1 MGFKKI
7 LLIITLLAILTWLFG
22 GNIPIAQ
29 AQTVEELKTQIT
41 TLQNQINQLKT
52 RLAEIEKEA
61 NSVAAA
67 ISKLAEKAKVK
78 PESEYKCPDVNR
90 DGKEDI
96 SDLTLVSTGANICQG
111 ATNFDEKR
119 DFDGD
124 GCVTNTDLD
133 FVKKYFGKL
142 TGAITQ
148 CTGIVIV
155 PIKPESEYKCP
166 DVNRDGKVDIVDMTL
181 VIGSVDACTG
191 NIKYDEKRDF
201 DWDGCVTNTD
211 LEYVKKYFGKLT
223 GAITQ
228 CTGGVTLEYM
238 EKTVASIADAIF
250 QLTERI
256 KGLLK

>member
-67 ISKLAEKAKVK
+67 ISKLAEKAKV
-78 PESEYKCPDVNR
+78 
-90 DGKEDI
+90 
-96 SDLTLVSTGANICQG
+96 
-111 ATNFDEKR
+111 
-119 DFDGD
+119 
-124 GCVTNTDLD
+124 
-133 FVKKYFGKL
+133 
-142 TGAITQ
+142 
-148 CTGIVIV
+148 
-155 PIKPESEYKCP
+155 KPESEYKCP